1 MGFTTAGATLA
12 KLSSNFGDGVLCFPG
27 FSGSRV
33 SVRRVVPGVAASAGA
48 GLFAE
53 VPSGLLFEALAARR
67 ISAVQ
72 ARLYL
77 ALAARAGRDRRCR
90 VRQEAVG
97 GLCGLSRSS
106 AHRGL
111 HALAR
116 AGLVEFGEYQHRHS
130 YWYKIVWPE
139 ALVGVT
145 GRRREAV
152 AVPTDAI
159 RVLPAGLLTVYVAL
173 LSLVRQG
180 FLVDDLA
187 RVAEL
192 LGLGVGDVR
201 ARVRQLRRE
210 AFGGLLWVAAIGRP
224 GYSNVLVP
232 LSQVVR
238 VPGPGRR
245 SMRRVGSSPLM
256 LGSLAPRFF
265 GWIADWAAC
274 SRRDETRS
282 LVGSDAHQT
291 VLCNN
296 KQIFRSSD
304 PAARGKQYVKVFED
318 KNNSVGEKE
327 PHWDSSVRLEEQARV
342 PAEVLDQAFSAVDR
356 LVTRDVTGRYLQEIR
371 RDETTVHR
379 LADGVARCAYRAKS
393 TPDAIVDR
401 LLELKTG
408 HVVRL
413 CGWTLR
419 TLEDPRFRLELGIGR
434 SSSVRENPPAAQKP
448 QITPIPPDVVPDPA
462 ARTLLDRAA
471 KLRTE
476 LHLPRWRAME
486 LALAEREEC
495 ASPPAE
501 EQSSP
506 EAGWLADR
514 SPADLEL
521 LLPPPEEEEWEDD
534 PPPATDGVITFENLE
549 LLLPPPEEEEW
560 EEAWEEPGPGV

>member
-53 VPSGLLFEALAARR
+53 VPSGVLFEALAARR

-116 AGLVEFGEYQHRHS
+116 AGLVEFGTYQHRHS
-130 YWYKIVWPE
+130 YWYRIVWPE
-139 ALVGVT
+139 SEVLVGVT

-224 GYSNVLVP
+224 GYSNILVP

-256 LGSLAPRFF
+256 LGNAAPGFF
-265 GWIADWAAC
+265 RWIADWAAC
-274 SRRDETRS
+274 PGRDETRS

-291 VLCNN
+291 ILCNN
-296 KQIFRSSD
+296 EQIFESSD
-304 PAARGKQYVKVFED
+304 PAAWGKQYVRVFED
-318 KNNSVGEKE
+318 KNNNVGEKE
-327 PHWDSSVRLEEQARV
+327 PHWDSTVRLEEQARV
-342 PAEVLDQAFSAVDR
+342 PAQVLDQAFSAVDR
-356 LVTRDVTGRYLQEIR
+356 LVTRDITGRYLQEIR

-379 LADGVARCAYRAKS
+379 LADGVARCACTAKT
-393 TPDAIVDR
+393 TPDAVVDR
-401 LLELKTG
+401 LSGLKTG

-419 TLEDPRFRLELGIGR
+419 TLEDPRFRLELGIER
-434 SSSVRENPPAAQKP
+434 SSSVRDNPPAAQKP
-448 QITPIPPDVVPDPA
+448 QITPIPADVVPDPA
-462 ARTLLDRAA
+462 ARALLGRAA

-476 LHLPRWRAME
+476 RHLPRWRAME
-486 LALAEREEC
+486 LALAEREKC
-495 ASPPAE
+495 TSPPAE

-506 EAGWLADR
+506 EAGW
-514 SPADLEL
+514 PTDLEL
-521 LLPPPEEEEWEDD
+521 LLPPPEEEEAWEDE
-534 PPPATDGVITFENLE
+534 PPPATDGVITFEDLE
-549 LLLPPPEEEEW
+549 LLVPPPEEEW
-560 EEAWEEPGPGV
+560 EDAWEKPGPGV

>member
-1 MGFTTAGATLA
+1 MVFASGGATLV
-12 KLSSNFGDGVLCFPG
+12 KLSSNFGDFGDGVPG
-27 FSGSRV
+27 F

-116 AGLVEFGEYQHRHS
+116 AGLVEFGTYEHRHS

-318 KNNSVGEKE
+318 KNNNVGEKE
-327 PHWDSSVRLEEQARV
+327 PHWDSTVRLEEQARV
-342 PAEVLDQAFSAVDR
+342 PAEVLEQAFSAVDR
-356 LVTRDVTGRYLQEIR
+356 LVTRDVTGRYMQEIR

-419 TLEDPRFRLELGIGR
+419 TLEDPRFRLELGIER
-434 SSSVRENPPAAQKP
+434 SSSVKDNPPAAQKP
-448 QITPIPPDVVPDPA
+448 QITLIPADVVPDPA
-462 ARTLLDRAA
+462 ARALLDRAA

-476 LHLPRWRAME
+476 RHLPRWRAME

-495 ASPPAE
+495 ASHPVSGE
-501 EQSSP
+501 DCSS
-506 EAGWLADR
+506 AGWEADR

-521 LLPPPEEEEWEDD
+521 LLPPPEEAWEDD
-534 PPPATDGVITFENLE
+534 PPPATDGVIGVITFEDLE
-549 LLLPPPEEEEW
+549 LLLPPLEDDW
-560 EEAWEEPGPGV
+560 EDAWEEPGPGV